1 MLSNSLCNHT
11 LDYQMGLLLH
21 GHPILL
27 ITRMITDQKQ
37 KQQQQQMELIYN
49 TMLLHLCFC

>member
-1 MLSNSLCNHT
+1 
-11 LDYQMGLLLH
+11 MGLLLH